1 MTLSVKNIFLSTA
14 DSLTVLKLLKIKV
27 LSFFLRLLKGQFFFP
42 QMLIRSNQSGW
53 KKENLSSTYLCLGIG
68 GSPSRWD
75 LPPTKVNELKHSSE

>member
-1 MTLSVKNIFLSTA
+1 MTLSVKNISLSTA
-14 DSLTVLKLLKIKV
+14 DSLTFLKLRKIKV
-27 LSFFLRLLKGQFFFP
+27 LFFFFGYLKGNFFP